1 MNNLNKE
8 IPFLTPEEFKEGKSG
23 YFYVPYIT
31 KTVKTTINGVTVWHS
46 NKLINFW
53 LKIKFFF
60 WKPKTLKNFEAYASK
75 PINSK
80 FYKTITINKDEQS
93 R

>member
-1 MNNLNKE
+1 MNNLDN
-8 IPFLTPEEFKEGKSG
+8 IPNLTQEELQDGKAG
-23 YFYVPYIT
+23 YIYAPYVI
-31 KTVKTTINGVTVWHS
+31 KTVKTTVNGVTVWHS

-60 WKPKTLKNFEAYASK
+60 WKPKTLKNFEAYAAK
-75 PINSK
+75 PINAKYYS
-80 FYKTITINKDEQS
+80 TITFNEDEQP